1 MQADEALGYG
11 PTACSTTES
20 GLRRCNFDGVLRALG
35 DVPAI
40 LRQSRISVLPA
51 IPDQKLSASLN
62 CNTASTARGY
72 RSYDHDAQTSD
83 WPGFIAL
90 QYTPNSRMSKALFQ
104 SVPNP
109 QIVLNEYQISLASPM
124 INHVNT
130 NHHILKAFHLF
141 CKILLRPFSCCV

>member
-11 PTACSTTES
+11 PTACSITES

-62 CNTASTARGY
+62 CNTASTAQGY

-90 QYTPNSRMSKALFQ
+90 HTLQTAVCRKRYFSR
-104 SVPNP
+104 
-109 QIVLNEYQISLASPM
+109 YQI
-124 INHVNT
+124 
-130 NHHILKAFHLF
+130 LK
-141 CKILLRPFSCCV
+141 